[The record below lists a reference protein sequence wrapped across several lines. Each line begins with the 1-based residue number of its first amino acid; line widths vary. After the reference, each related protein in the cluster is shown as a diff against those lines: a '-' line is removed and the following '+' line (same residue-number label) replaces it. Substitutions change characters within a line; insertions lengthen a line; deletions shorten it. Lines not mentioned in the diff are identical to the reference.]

1 MIVGCF
7 KVVIW
12 CCVGWWL
19 LFLVF
24 EFGWLSSVDVWVV
37 WVCVWYLSGVLSW
50 RVGCWIC

>member
-24 EFGWLSSVDVWVV
+24 EFGLVEF
-37 WVCVWYLSGVLSW
+37 G
-50 RVGCWIC
+50 